1 MFLPYILLPT
11 HSRQP
16 HRLVSPKCQAFA
28 LPVPQSEAL
37 FPEIIRG
44 LPVSPTSGFAPAVHL
59 YKEASFIAQFK
70 AAPPALHSILTLLH
84 SFQVTNPLHCSCLE
98 NPRDGGAWWAAV
110 CGVARSRT
118 RLKRLSSS
126 SSSNHLTRLFRALP
140 LPSPHLTSTVYS
152 LVFLK
157 CLEQR
162 TCSINI

>member
-1 MFLPYILLPT
+1 MFLPYMLLPT

-16 HRLVSPKCQAFA
+16 HRLVSPKCQALA

-44 LPVSPTSGFAPAVHL
+44 LPVSQTSGFAPAVHL

-126 SSSNHLTRLFRALP
+126 SSSNHLTRLFRARP